1 MASPVY
7 LHPRQ
12 LSQWPTLTEIMN
24 LKSHNCLLNFTVF
37 CSLLRNLLSTEN
49 LISFI
54 LDIQVAAPLT
64 LLLLWVA
71 APLAPSCCP
80 SYISDYT
87 DYAIPALTGKHII
100 MKMEES
106 RCMPYISSFSTC
118 SSQRMFL

>member
-1 MASPVY
+1 MAWPFY
-7 LHPRQ
+7 LHHRRV
-12 LSQWPTLTEIMN
+12 SQWPTLTEIIN

-54 LDIQVAAPLT
+54 LDIQVPAPFT
-64 LLLLWVA
+64 PLLLCAA

-106 RCMPYISSFSTC
+106 RYMP
-118 SSQRMFL
+118 